1 MMVTFVL
8 EFSDRS
14 GHDTGVTFAANW
26 TRGFITTLLG
36 NPNFNNRTCVLI
48 TFDENEIYPLE
59 NRVYS
64 LLLGEAI
71 PQSLRGTND
80 STFYT
85 HYSQLSSVQVSDY
98 LASKLMQANWGLYN
112 LGRQDTNKSVSNVFS
127 FMAKATNYSN
137 LNIIEFPLN
146 NVSEG
151 GAFNNHSYLW
161 SPIPSPNTSAQGA
174 GGGIL
179 PILATK
185 IDTPTQDSRA
195 QDMVKGS
202 VILGLLLAIIG
213 ALVLIK

>member
-1 MMVTFVL
+1 M
-8 EFSDRS
+8 
-14 GHDTGVTFAANW
+14 
-26 TRGFITTLLG
+26 
-36 NPNFNNRTCVLI
+36 I

-85 HYSQLSSVQVSDY
+85 HYSQLSSVQVTCS
-98 LASKLMQANWGLYN
+98 LPVSRLMQANWGLYN

-127 FMAKATNYSN
+127 SLAKKVNYTN
-137 LNIIEFPLN
+137 LEITEFPLN

-151 GAFNNHSYLW
+151 GAFNNHSSLW
-161 SPIPSPNTSAQGA
+161 SPIPSPNVSAEGA

-179 PILATK
+179 PILASK
-185 IDTPTQDSRA
+185 VDTPTQDSRA
-195 QDMVKGS
+195 QDMVTNSGKVGLILA
-202 VILGLLLAIIG
+202 ILGAW
-213 ALVLIK
+213 VLIK

>member
-1 MMVTFVL
+1 
-8 EFSDRS
+8 
-14 GHDTGVTFAANW
+14 
-26 TRGFITTLLG
+26 
-36 NPNFNNRTCVLI
+36 
-48 TFDENEIYPLE
+48 
-59 NRVYS
+59 
-64 LLLGEAI
+64 
-71 PQSLRGTND
+71 
-80 STFYT
+80 
-85 HYSQLSSVQVSDY
+85 
-98 LASKLMQANWGLYN
+98 
-112 LGRQDTNKSVSNVFS
+112 
-127 FMAKATNYSN
+127 MAKATNYSN
-137 LNIIEFPLN
+137 LNINEFPLN